1 MKMNLILLGLSAI
14 LSLSASTLHALPFA
28 DSVIRFQGGADF
40 GVDDESD
47 GTYSGVSGEG
57 VFDPLAVTNLDGAVL
72 ALGGGGGTGT
82 PGTLTM
88 RFTGG
93 HVIDGA
99 GDDLRFYD
107 TFSFPDGFSVDAS
120 ADGSAFSH
128 LFAFNGDLLKFS
140 CSVSSPCITDVDLA
154 GSGFAKVSY
163 LRISTAGNSGQGFPA
178 GYTLDAVE
186 ALHFQASPVPEPDTF
201 ALFSAGLGI
210 LTAVRRRKSYN
221 KPR

>member
-1 MKMNLILLGLSAI
+1 M
-14 LSLSASTLHALPFA
+14 LSLSASMSHALPFA
-28 DSVIRFQGGADF
+28 DSVIHFQAGTDF

-47 GTYSGVSGEG
+47 GTYSGASGEG
-57 VFDPLAVTNLDGAVL
+57 VFDPLAVTNLDGVVL
-72 ALGGGGGTGT
+72 GLGGGGTGA

-88 RFTGG
+88 RFTSGE
-93 HVIDGA
+93 VIDGA
-99 GDDLRFYD
+99 GPDLRFYD
-107 TFSFPDGFSVDAS
+107 TFSFADGFSLDVS

-128 LFAFNGDLLKFS
+128 IFTFAGDLGKFT
-140 CSVSSPCITDVDLA
+140 CSVSSPCTTDVDLA

-186 ALHFQASPVPEPDTF
+186 ALHFQASPVPEPATF

-210 LTAVRRRKSYN
+210 LTAVRRRKGYDRS
-221 KPR
+221 R